1 MMGGSDAITARA
13 QSLMDEGEYLLAVE
27 ILNKLVYAEPEN
39 IGGRRLLADAFEQ
52 IGYQQESPS
61 VRNSFLAGAFELRS
75 GIPGGVAPKSTGPDM
90 VRALST
96 LQFLDYLGI
105 QLDTSAV
112 GDAAFIVNII
122 TPDNGEKFVVE
133 LSNGTLTSLQ
143 GFTAPN
149 PNLTLTINRRDLEDA
164 MIGIRPL
171 QEQVANGTAVLEG
184 DPSILLN
191 LAGMLTQF
199 QPNFAIMPGT
209 VPEATA
215 VPADAFTYRD
225 LGDSSGG

>member
-1 MMGGSDAITARA
+1 
-13 QSLMDEGEYLLAVE
+13 
-27 ILNKLVYAEPEN
+27 
-39 IGGRRLLADAFEQ
+39 
-52 IGYQQESPS
+52 
-61 VRNSFLAGAFELRS
+61 
-75 GIPGGVAPKSTGPDM
+75 M

-105 QLDTSAV
+105 QLDSSAV

-171 QEQVANGTAVLEG
+171 KEQVANGTAVLEG

>member
-1 MMGGSDAITARA
+1 MMGGAATIMDRA
-13 QSLMDEGEYLLAVE
+13 SALMETGEYLLAAE
-27 ILNKLVYAEPEN
+27 ILNKLVYAEPDN
-39 IGGRRLLADAFEQ
+39 VDGRRLLADVFEQ

-61 VRNSFLAGAFELRS
+61 VRNSFLAAAFELRS

-105 QLDTSAV
+105 RLDGTSV
-112 GDAAFIVNII
+112 GDAAFVMNLV

-143 GFTAPN
+143 GFVAEN
-149 PNLTLTINRRDLEDA
+149 PDLTLTINRSDLELA
-164 MIGIRPL
+164 MMGVNPL
-171 QEQVANGTAVLEG
+171 EQQVAAGTAALEG
-184 DPSILLN
+184 NPAILMT

-199 QPNFAIMPGT
+199 EPNFAIMPGT
-209 VPEATA
+209 ISDSPA
-215 VPADAFTYRD
+215 VPADAFAYRD